1 MAEKPFTFDM
11 ELDDLPKEQLKDLI
25 FQETAR
31 FQEGRDKEAEMLQQ
45 LDQQDAAGAAAA
57 NWLSAQRVHLLLFFT
72 LLYSYFVLDFSVL
85 FSSLYWHLLADAYS
99 ILYLYSSSLCA
110 HIAFVATDLPFVV
123 LYVASAVRATLCSP
137 RTF

>member
-57 NWLSAQRVHLLLFFT
+57 N
-72 LLYSYFVLDFSVL
+72 
-85 FSSLYWHLLADAYS
+85 
-99 ILYLYSSSLCA
+99 
-110 HIAFVATDLPFVV
+110 
-123 LYVASAVRATLCSP
+123 
-137 RTF
+137 